1 MEHTYTRIDNNTMIN
16 DDPNEPMDLVG
27 VKLFIQNF
35 LLRAGYGVGNSK
47 VATMFRELADK
58 WDD

>member
-1 MEHTYTRIDNNTMIN
+1 MEYTYTRIDNSTKIN
-16 DDPNEPMDLVG
+16 DNPNEPMDLVE

-35 LLRAGYGVGNSK
+35 LIRVGYGVGNSE
-47 VATMFRELADK
+47 VAAMFRELADK